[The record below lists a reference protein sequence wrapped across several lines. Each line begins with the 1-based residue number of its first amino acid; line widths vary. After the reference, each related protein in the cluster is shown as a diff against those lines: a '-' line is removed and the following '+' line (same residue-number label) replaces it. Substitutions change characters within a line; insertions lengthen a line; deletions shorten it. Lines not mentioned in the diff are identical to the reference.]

1 MARFAIILIFFV
13 LFMAIPTISL
23 STIIHVPGDQPTIQD
38 GIGSAHN
45 GDTVMVAS
53 GVFTGN
59 GNRDIDLMGKGIY
72 LTGASGSDTTTIDCQ
87 GTSLDPHRAFYIQHG
102 EDTATVINGFKIINA
117 YEKGGA
123 IQCDASSPI
132 IQNCFITGNQ
142 SLGIYAS
149 GGSSLR
155 LYGCQ
160 ISENYLYGIYITN
173 STGMDSLI
181 MGKCR
186 VLNNSGTGIRIEQT
200 AGVLNNVHVLD
211 NDGDGV
217 QAFWV
222 SPVEFTYMLVKGNH
236 KNGIRI
242 LQSGLTAFNIS
253 NCTVVSNDTGIYF
266 DFAPPKIIAPAPEV
280 TAADGNIINSIVA
293 FNARRGIVHG
303 GMVFSYH
310 LECND
315 AFGNPDGNY
324 VNMPYYPNDSV
335 GDISYDPIFC
345 DTTHGDYTIANIS
358 PCASAYNSC
367 HVDIGYYG
375 IGCTRTFLCGDA
387 NSSGTV
393 NILDVSYII
402 NYLYKGGAAP
412 NPWQSADVNH
422 SWSINILDVSYLIN
436 NLYKHGPALN
446 CP

>member
-1 MARFAIILIFFV
+1 MGKIAVIPTILVLLLIGMPNVFSAIIL
-13 LFMAIPTISL
+13 
-23 STIIHVPGDQPTIQD
+23 VPDDQPTIQA
-38 GIGSAHN
+38 GINAALT
-45 GDTVMVAS
+45 GDTVMVAA
-53 GVFTGN
+53 GTYTGD

-72 LTGASGSDTTTIDCQ
+72 VTGGSDTTIIDCE
-87 GTSLDPHRAFYIQHG
+87 GSSTEIHRAFYIHLG
-102 EDTATVINGFKIINA
+102 EDTTTVINGFKIIHA

-132 IQNCFITGNQ
+132 IQNCYITGNQ
-142 SLGIYAS
+142 TLGIYAS

-155 LYGCQ
+155 IYGCV
-160 ISENYLYGIYITN
+160 ISENILYGVYITN
-173 STGMDSLI
+173 NTGIDSLI

-217 QAFWV
+217 QVIWV
-222 SPVEFTYMLVKGNH
+222 SPVKLNYMLIKGNH

-242 LQSGLTAFNIS
+242 YQTGLTDFNIA

-266 DFAPPKIIAPAPEV
+266 DFAPPKIISPTPEANV
-280 TAADGNIINSIVA
+280 ADGNIINSIVA
-293 FNARRGIVHG
+293 FNAQRGIVRG
-303 GMVFSYH
+303 DMVVSYH

-315 AFGNPDGNY
+315 AFGNPDGDY

-345 DTTHGDYTIANIS
+345 DAGGGDYTIANIS
-358 PCASAYNSC
+358 PCAPAYNSC
-367 HVDIGYYG
+367 GIYIGYYG
-375 IGCTRTFLCGDA
+375 IGCTQTFICGDA
-387 NSSGTV
+387 NISGGV

-402 NYLYKGGAAP
+402 NFLYKHGPAP

-422 SWSINILDVSYLIN
+422 SWGVNIIDVSYLIN
-436 NLYKHGPALN
+436 YLYKHGPLPN